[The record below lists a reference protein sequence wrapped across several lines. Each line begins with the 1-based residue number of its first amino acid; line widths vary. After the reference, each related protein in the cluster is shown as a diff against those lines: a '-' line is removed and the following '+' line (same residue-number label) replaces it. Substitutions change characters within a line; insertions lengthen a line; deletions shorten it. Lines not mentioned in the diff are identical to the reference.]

1 MTFIFLLLYIQH
13 ILLFIKKKKF
23 DFNQN
28 SAYVFQRNI
37 KGNFFKNRKTYQMI
51 YILIISKLSSFNW
64 RKYIQDIRYSE
75 ANNFNLFLVIRNVLL
90 RTKIYII

>member
-1 MTFIFLLLYIQH
+1 
-13 ILLFIKKKKF
+13 
-23 DFNQN
+23 
-28 SAYVFQRNI
+28 
-37 KGNFFKNRKTYQMI
+37 MI

-75 ANNFNLFLVIRNVLL
+75 ANNFNLFLVSRNVLL